1 MLRSMTGYAQAQAE
15 ENGWVMRVTLKSVN
29 HRFLDLRLR
38 LPDELAAAEPR
49 LRTLV
54 RDRIRRGHLDITF
67 QVENAQRQGTEV
79 NEELVRRYLE
89 LYRRL
94 QKEYALG
101 GEPELGTLLRL
112 PGALRSGP
120 SAPAP
125 EETERL
131 MALAERLLGEG
142 LNRLDEMRSAEGGAL
157 ARELRACLERIR
169 TGQQQLRRLSA
180 MALPG
185 AHQRLSERLREL
197 LGDTTLDPARL
208 AEEAAYLAERCDIRE
223 ELTRLESHA
232 VQFLELLD
240 SDGAVGKR
248 LDFLVQEMNRETTT
262 ALSKSPG
269 LEAEGLEMTRVG
281 LEMKAEIE
289 RLREQVQNVE

>member
-15 ENGWVMRVTLKSVN
+15 EGGWVVRVTLKSVN

-38 LPDELAAAEPR
+38 LPDELGAAEPR
-49 LRTLV
+49 LRALV
-54 RDRIRRGHLDITF
+54 RDRVHRGHLDVTF
-67 QVENAQRQGTEV
+67 QVENTQRQAADV

-94 QKEYALG
+94 QKEYGLS

-120 SAPAP
+120 TAPAP
-125 EETERL
+125 EEGERL
-131 MALAERLLGEG
+131 LALAEELLREG
-142 LNRLDEMRSAEGGAL
+142 LNRLDEMRSAEGSAL
-157 ARELRACLERIR
+157 ARDLRGCIERIR
-169 TGQQQLRRLSA
+169 TGEQQLRRLSEK
-180 MALPG
+180 ALPG
-185 AHQRLSERLREL
+185 AHQRLTERLREL
-197 LGDTTLDPARL
+197 LGESVIDPTRL
-208 AEEAAYLAERCDIRE
+208 AEEAAYLAERSDIRE
-223 ELTRLESHA
+223 ELTRLESHTA
-232 VQFLELLD
+232 QFLELLE

-269 LEAEGLEMTRVG
+269 LDAEGLEMTRVG

>member
-15 ENGWVMRVTLKSVN
+15 EGGWVMRATLKSVN

-38 LPDELAAAEPR
+38 LPDEIAPAEPR
-49 LRTLV
+49 LRALA
-54 RDRIRRGHLDITF
+54 RDRVQRGHLDITF
-67 QVENAQRQGTEV
+67 QVENAQRQAAEV
-79 NEELVRRYLE
+79 NEEIVRRYLD

-94 QKEYALG
+94 QKEYSLS

-120 SAPAP
+120 AAPTP
-125 EETERL
+125 EENEHL
-131 MALAERLLGEG
+131 MALAENLLAEG
-142 LNRLDEMRSAEGGAL
+142 LNKLDGMRTAEGSAL
-157 ARELRACLERIR
+157 ARDLRGCVERIR
-169 TGQQQLRRLSA
+169 AGEKQLRNLSER
-180 MALPG
+180 ALPG

-197 LGDTTLDPARL
+197 LGETNLDSARL
-208 AEEAAYLAERCDIRE
+208 AEEAAYLAERRDIRE
-223 ELTRLESHA
+223 ELTRLQSHA
-232 VQFLELLD
+232 AQFLELLE
-240 SDGAVGKR
+240 SDGAVGKQ

-269 LEAEGLEMTRVG
+269 LEAEGLEITRIG
-281 LEMKAEIE
+281 LEIKAEIE

>member
-15 ENGWVMRVTLKSVN
+15 EGGWVARVTLKSVN

-38 LPDELAAAEPR
+38 LPDELAPAEPR
-49 LRTLV
+49 LRALV
-54 RDRIRRGHLDITF
+54 RDRVRRGHLDITF
-67 QVENAQRQGTEV
+67 QLENAQRQAAEV
-79 NEELVRRYLE
+79 NEELVRRYIE

-94 QKEYALG
+94 QKEYGLA
-101 GEPELGTLLRL
+101 GEPDLGTLLRL
-112 PGALRSGP
+112 PGALRAGP
-120 SAPAP
+120 TAPTP
-125 EETERL
+125 EDSERL
-131 MALAERLLGEG
+131 MALAERLLLEG
-142 LNRLDEMRSAEGGAL
+142 LSRLDEMRSAEGSAL
-157 ARELRACLERIR
+157 ARELRGCVERIR
-169 TGQQQLRRLSA
+169 SGEMQLRGLSEK
-180 MALPG
+180 ALPG
-185 AHQRLSERLREL
+185 AHQRLTERLREL
-197 LGDTTLDPARL
+197 LGDTSLDPARL

-232 VQFLELLD
+232 AQFLELLE

>member
-15 ENGWVMRVTLKSVN
+15 EDGWVVRVTLKSVN

-38 LPDELAAAEPR
+38 LPDDLAVAEPR
-49 LRTLV
+49 LRALV
-54 RDRIRRGHLDITF
+54 RDRVRRGHLDVTL
-67 QVENAQRQGTEV
+67 QVENAQRQAADV
-79 NEELVRRYLE
+79 NEELVRRYFE

-94 QKEYALG
+94 QKEYGLS
-101 GEPELGTLLRL
+101 GEPEVGTLLRL

-120 SAPAP
+120 TAPMP
-125 EETERL
+125 EESERL
-131 MALAERLLGEG
+131 MAIAERLLVEG

-157 ARELRACLERIR
+157 ARDLRGCLERIR
-169 TGQQQLRRLSA
+169 VGEQRLRLLSEK
-180 MALPG
+180 ALPG
-185 AHQRLSERLREL
+185 AHQRLHERLREL
-197 LGDTTLDPARL
+197 LGDSAIDPTRL
-208 AEEAAYLAERCDIRE
+208 AEEAAYLAERSDIRE
-223 ELTRLESHA
+223 ELTRLDSHA
-232 VQFLELLD
+232 AQFLELLE

-269 LEAEGLEMTRVG
+269 LDAEGLEMTRVG

>member
-15 ENGWVMRVTLKSVN
+15 EAGWVVRVTLKSVN

-38 LPDELAAAEPR
+38 LPDEIAAAEPR
-49 LRTLV
+49 LRALV
-54 RDRIRRGHLDITF
+54 RDRVCRGHLDIAF
-67 QVENAQRQGTEV
+67 QVENAQRQAADV
-79 NEELVRRYLE
+79 NEEIVRRYLE

-94 QKEYALG
+94 QKEYGLS

-112 PGALRSGP
+112 PGALRSGLT
-120 SAPAP
+120 APTP
-125 EETERL
+125 VENEQL
-131 MALAERLLGEG
+131 MALAESLLVEG
-142 LNRLDEMRSAEGGAL
+142 LDKLDGMRSAEGSAL
-157 ARELRACLERIR
+157 ARDLRGCIERIR
-169 TGQQQLRRLSA
+169 TGEKQLRGLSER
-180 MALPG
+180 ALPG

-197 LGDTTLDPARL
+197 LGESNLDPARL
-208 AEEAAYLAERCDIRE
+208 AEEAAYLAERSDIRE

-232 VQFLELLD
+232 AQFLELLE
-240 SDGAVGKR
+240 SGGAVGKR

-269 LEAEGLEMTRVG
+269 LDAEGLEMTRVG